1 MKKWVKRISVSA
13 GVLALA
19 LTVVISAAAYISF
32 LRPLDDHDNNSTSLL
47 LYNGNIITV
56 DPSNP
61 RAEAVLVAGETIR
74 YAGGYREALAMAPK
88 NTVMVDLKRKTLVPG
103 FNDNHVHSLAAG
115 TFYSELMLWNLSCG
129 EIAERVRKEA
139 EGRPKG
145 EPVYGNLW
153 DYTTCKNPDRALLD
167 KAAPDNPVF
176 LMQYSGHAAW
186 VNSYQLREMNID
198 RETPD
203 PAGGQIVRDGKG
215 EPTGIL
221 RDTAMGSVPD
231 DKYLKIVLDSD
242 KHKKT
247 ISKILDMYRKAG
259 ITSVQDNTWV
269 PFTARLYQEMRAD
282 NELTCRISCWSQG
295 GTAFYHAFNMLTS
308 FREQDQRLRYDTI
321 KYFADGA
328 FSTRTAWLKE
338 PYNDDPKNCGKPRHT
353 PAELDDIILGAAR
366 ERKRLAIHAIG
377 DRAVAGVL
385 DSMEKAQAKYPW
397 TRDLRFRIEHCQ
409 LVDPEDI
416 PRMKRLG
423 VVACVQPFAL
433 CTPAKDA
440 LLLGDARAR
449 RAYPYRSLLDAGIPV
464 SFGSDAPAEVDFAPL
479 LGIYYA
485 VTRKDRQGRL
495 GPLNAAECYTPYEA
509 LYAYTMGSAYAEKM
523 EDRKGS
529 ITRGKLADMI
539 VLSDDILS
547 VPGERIKDARVLM
560 TIVGGT
566 IVYGR
571 PEDLK

>member
-13 GVLALA
+13 GAVFLAIVA
-19 LTVVISAAAYISF
+19 GISAAAYLIF
-32 LRPLDDHDNNSTSLL
+32 LLPLEDPHKNSAPLL
-47 LYNGNIITV
+47 FYNGNIITV
-56 DPSNP
+56 DPSKP
-61 RAEAVLVAGETIR
+61 RAEAVLVSGETIR
-74 YAGGYREALAMAPK
+74 FVGGYREALAMAPE
-88 NTVMVDLKRKTLVPG
+88 NTIKIDLKGKTLVPG

-129 EIAERVRKEA
+129 EIAERVGKEA
-139 EGRPKG
+139 AGRKKG
-145 EPVYGNLW
+145 EPIYGNLW

-167 KAAPDNPVF
+167 RAAPDNPVF

-186 VNSYQLREMNID
+186 VNSYQLREMKIGRD
-198 RETPD
+198 TPD
-203 PAGGQIVRDGKG
+203 PAGGQIVRDAKG

-231 DKYLKIVLDSD
+231 DKYLKIVLDSAR
-242 KHKKT
+242 HRKT
-247 ISKILDMYRKAG
+247 IATILDLYRKAG

-269 PFTARLYQEMRAD
+269 PFTARLYRQMRAD
-282 NELTCRISCWSQG
+282 DELTCRISSWSQG
-295 GTAFYHAFNMLTS
+295 GTAFYHLFNMLTS
-308 FREQDQRLRYDTI
+308 FREKDPWLHYDTV

-338 PYNDDPKNCGKPRHT
+338 PYNDEPKNCGKPRYT
-353 PAELDDIILGAAR
+353 PAELDAIILEAAG

-409 LVDPEDI
+409 LVDRKDI

-423 VVACVQPFAL
+423 AVACVQPFAL

-440 LLLGDARAR
+440 LLLGDRRARA
-449 RAYPYRSLLDAGIPV
+449 AYPYKSLLDAGVPV
-464 SFGSDAPAEVDFAPL
+464 SFGSDAPAEVDYAPL

-485 VTRKDRQGRL
+485 VTRKDKAGRL
-495 GPLNAAECYTPYEA
+495 GPLNGAECFTPYEA

-523 EDRKGS
+523 EDKKGS
-529 ITRGKLADMI
+529 ITAGKLSDMA
-539 VLSDDILS
+539 VLSDDILA
-547 VPGERIKDARVLM
+547 VPRERIKDVRVLM
-560 TIVGGT
+560 TVVAGT

-571 PEDLK
+571 PTDL